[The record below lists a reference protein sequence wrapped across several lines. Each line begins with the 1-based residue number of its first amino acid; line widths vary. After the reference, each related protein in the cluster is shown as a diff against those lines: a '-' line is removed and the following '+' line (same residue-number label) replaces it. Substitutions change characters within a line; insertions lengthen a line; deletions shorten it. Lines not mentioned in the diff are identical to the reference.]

1 MGKHGRVYGNLLRQI
16 LSRDERDQI
25 FRGRTE
31 AAAVRDATLSNFQ
44 ALPFARPTLITF
56 RVLKRN
62 YLDPSP
68 PAPVPRPPSGNEA
81 RWKNKRKT
89 LYL

>member
-1 MGKHGRVYGNLLRQI
+1 MAVFTEKLLRQI

-25 FRGRTE
+25 FRRRAE
-31 AAAVRDATLSNFQ
+31 AAARDATLSKFQ

-62 YLDPSP
+62 YLGPSP
-68 PAPVPRPPSGNEA
+68 PAPAAPRPPSGNEA
-81 RWKNKRKT
+81 RWKNKKEESVI
-89 LYL
+89 